1 MNSFQKGIEM
11 VRTFL
16 TAAIVVCTLSGT
28 LSAQVKLIRKYAE
41 NSEFIV
47 RTETNTQQTLTIGPQ
62 DIETSSTQFLTLHSS
77 IGKRMPD
84 GKLHIKQK
92 IQQMQT
98 SLSLPGGI
106 ELSFESGS
114 PDKKADN
121 PALEV
126 VLELFRA
133 TAKSSSS

>member
-1 MNSFQKGIEM
+1 M

-47 RTETNTQQTLTIGPQ
+47 RTETKTQQTLTIGPQ

-77 IGKRMPD
+77 IGKRMP
-84 GKLHIKQK
+84 
-92 IQQMQT
+92 
-98 SLSLPGGI
+98 
-106 ELSFESGS
+106 GS

-126 VLELFRA
+126 VLDLFRA